1 MLHKF
6 NRKRILTCS
15 ACKVSPSWSPLSV
28 EYVADVPVVDCH
40 CCHGKTSE
48 YADGEEKALHS
59 GFSEA
64 VLDCCRNTPGAAR
77 DKVAAR
83 GQIGPK

>member
-40 CCHGKTSE
+40 CCHGKTSSRLRRSST
-48 YADGEEKALHS
+48 KPWWS
-59 GFSEA
+59 GRLTKRYRNSISISSSA
-64 VLDCCRNTPGAAR
+64 RHRPSLYVL
-77 DKVAAR
+77 
-83 GQIGPK
+83 